1 MFPVYAGVIPMI
13 QALKFI
19 VKGVP
24 RVCGGDPSLDDD
36 LSRSARGNSVIY
48 YREESAFFS
57 TQ

>member
-1 MFPVYAGVIPMI
+1 MI